1 MNDFVSGAGDAP
13 RLTPRERELAGLV
26 AQGLD
31 NAQIAA
37 RLGVADKSVRNA
49 LSALYAKLGVD
60 GRARA
65 VARSGTSDCR
75 SHARQDIRP
84 VLEGEYPR

>member
-1 MNDFVSGAGDAP
+1 M
-13 RLTPRERELAGLV
+13 RERKSCAPAALV

-37 RLGVADKSVRNA
+37 RLGVADKTVRNA
-49 LSALYAKLGVD
+49 LSAHYAKLGVH

-65 VARSGTSDCR
+65 VALSRDLGF
-75 SHARQDIRP
+75 
-84 VLEGEYPR
+84 

>member
-1 MNDFVSGAGDAP
+1 VVDFVTAGGHAP

-37 RLGVADKSVRNA
+37 RLGVADKTVRNA

-60 GRARA
+60 SRARA
-65 VARSGTSDCR
+65 VARSRDLG
-75 SHARQDIRP
+75 
-84 VLEGEYPR
+84 L